1 MVLYRDIFKALDRGK
16 VRYLVAGGVAL
27 NLHQIIR
34 STMDLDLIVHLQ
46 TDNVV
51 KFISVMRKLGY
62 LPRVPVNPEDLSDKK
77 KREAVEIK
85 NHANSLIYT
94 AEKSLS
100 DAGDK
105 VSSDIKK
112 PIQDKVDELKKIK
125 DSEDIDLIKK
135 TTEELSKILQ
145 TIGEAMQKN
154 AQSGSSAGGQK
165 DQAEQKN
172 GGNDDGK
179 TREAD
184 FEEKK

>member
-1 MVLYRDIFKALDRGK
+1 M
-16 VRYLVAGGVAL
+16 
-27 NLHQIIR
+27 
-34 STMDLDLIVHLQ
+34 
-46 TDNVV
+46 
-51 KFISVMRKLGY
+51 
-62 LPRVPVNPEDLSDKK
+62 
-77 KREAVEIK
+77 
-85 NHANSLIYT
+85 
-94 AEKSLS
+94 S

-125 DSEDIDLIKK
+125 DSEDIELIKK

-154 AQSGSSAGGQK
+154 AQSGSSASGQQN
-165 DQAEQKN
+165 QAEQKN